1 MKDTCIFL
9 FDVSGI
15 MALPWLNAG
24 FECWCVDLQ
33 HPPGITRD
41 GNLFKV
47 NADLSTTWT
56 SPVPKERIAFTASFP
71 PCDHLAVSGARW
83 FKGKGLRKLSSS
95 IDCFA
100 TAAELADWSEAPSFI
115 ENPVSTIST
124 YWRKPDF
131 NFHPHGF
138 TGWCKKDNYTKK
150 NLHLDGQRFHHA
162 TGVQGTG
169 PPQARR
175 PDTQSSTIRGP
186 VQLPQCHPAGLC
198 PCRVQCQLPPRC
210 LVIPSSTPITQSVT
224 SALTYPQQ
232 RTIITSHDIM
242 NTLRTAAELA
252 EIRQNYIASSGLY
265 TVWNNLSPERQQ
277 EHIKV
282 MDHVL
287 NSFLESIDG
296 MPSVD
301 ELQSV
306 GFTTNVHVT
315 RPLIEAIRNLML
327 AAHMKQMSAVAA
339 LPEKWR
345 KDQESAQS
353 LVTVRGCAYELEKA
367 LGSVPA
373 ETPPTPVP
381 VIPEELTPQPAPQKL
396 KIGDVVC
403 LKSGGPLMTVETCGT
418 DGPNVGCIWF
428 DGATIKQF
436 PFHEDCLTLA

>member
-138 TGWCKKDNYTKK
+138 TGWCKIDNYTKK
-150 NLHLDGQRFHHA
+150 
-162 TGVQGTG
+162 TC
-169 PPQARR
+169 
-175 PDTQSSTIRGP
+175 IW
-186 VQLPQCHPAGLC
+186 
-198 PCRVQCQLPPRC
+198 
-210 LVIPSSTPITQSVT
+210 
-224 SALTYPQQ
+224 
-232 RTIITSHDIM
+232 
-242 NTLRTAAELA
+242 TA
-252 EIRQNYIASSGLY
+252 N
-265 TVWNNLSPERQQ
+265 
-277 EHIKV
+277 
-282 MDHVL
+282 
-287 NSFLESIDG
+287 
-296 MPSVD
+296 
-301 ELQSV
+301 
-306 GFTTNVHVT
+306 GFTMPQEFKAPGLPKPDDRIHKAPPSEDRYNFRSAT
-315 RPLIEAIRNLML
+315 PLGFAR
-327 AAHMKQMSAVAA
+327 AVFNAN
-339 LPEKWR
+339 
-345 KDQESAQS
+345 
-353 LVTVRGCAYELEKA
+353 
-367 LGSVPA
+367 
-373 ETPPTPVP
+373 
-381 VIPEELTPQPAPQKL
+381 
-396 KIGDVVC
+396 C
-403 LKSGGPLMTVETCGT
+403 LHGV
-418 DGPNVGCIWF
+418 W
-428 DGATIKQF
+428 
-436 PFHEDCLTLA
+436 